1 MNLTKLKKLLSS
13 GETETVEF
21 KEKPNESF
29 YKNISSFANTKGG
42 IILLG
47 VDKKSNI
54 IGIETT
60 SKFLE
65 DLTNR
70 IVNKLSIYP
79 EIDTTDINRKRVI
92 AVKIIRSGFPVSYE
106 GRYYERVGNTTRE
119 MNSEKLRA
127 LLSGSKPWDSLTGKY
142 SPEEIDAGT
151 IDLFVRLAVDKKR
164 LTDLSL
170 NDKPQVILE
179 KLGLRTDKNLTNGA
193 ILLFGKN
200 PQKHFINLC
209 VRIGRF
215 KTETTIIDDKWVKGN
230 LFKQFEET
238 VTLLKQFISVRY
250 EIKDFQR
257 EDIWDYPIPALR
269 EAVLNAI
276 IHRDYFNIANFILI
290 KVYDDH
296 IWISNPGGLPEGIT
310 VEELKRPHKSFV
322 RNPLIAKV
330 FYLAGF
336 IEQYGSGTVRMTEW
350 MKEIGLPE
358 PEFKEEMGGF
368 SVYFYKDVYTEE
380 NLKKMGLN
388 ERQIKAVMYVK
399 EQGKITNKEYREIF
413 TMTDRTALRDLTDI
427 CEKGVFQKVGKTGRK
442 IEYIITRQKPDKPD
456 KNQTEIRQTA
466 HKGLT
471 KGSND
476 IQFAREITY
485 KRIKGLLEKFIGGRK
500 KGIALSHV
508 IGQIKSAAAHA
519 ILNIGD
525 CEDII
530 KQVDIEIREGKLFP
544 FGPLSKEEMLQKLE
558 EIKTEFKKIKWD
570 KNETR
575 KSRESSR

>member
-1 MNLTKLKKLLSS
+1 VTPKMLSMRQRR
-13 GETETVEF
+13 GYLQYET
-21 KEKPNESF
+21 NE
-29 YKNISSFANTKGG
+29 I
-42 IILLG
+42 
-47 VDKKSNI
+47 
-54 IGIETT
+54 
-60 SKFLE
+60 
-65 DLTNR
+65 
-70 IVNKLSIYP
+70 
-79 EIDTTDINRKRVI
+79 
-92 AVKIIRSGFPVSYE
+92 
-106 GRYYERVGNTTRE
+106 GNTTRE

-151 IDLFVRLAVDKKR
+151 IDRFVRLAVDKKR

-230 LFKQFEET
+230 LFQQFEET
-238 VTLLKQFISVRY
+238 INLFKQFISVRY
-250 EIKDFQR
+250 EIKHFQR

-269 EAVLNAI
+269 EAVLNAL

-290 KVYDDH
+290 KIYDDH

-350 MKEIGLPE
+350 MKEAGLPE

-368 SVYFYKDVYTEE
+368 SVYFYKDIYTEE

-399 EQGKITNKEYREIF
+399 KKGKITNKEYQTLNNISRQMSTI
-413 TMTDRTALRDLTDI
+413 DLADLAN
-427 CEKGVFQKVGKTGRK
+427 KKVFLKIGKAG
-442 IEYIITRQKPDKPD
+442 
-456 KNQTEIRQTA
+456 
-466 HKGLT
+466 
-471 KGSND
+471 
-476 IQFAREITY
+476 
-485 KRIKGLLEKFIGGRK
+485 
-500 KGIALSHV
+500 KGIAYQLT
-508 IGQIKSAAAHA
+508 
-519 ILNIGD
+519 
-525 CEDII
+525 
-530 KQVDIEIREGKLFP
+530 KL
-544 FGPLSKEEMLQKLE
+544 
-558 EIKTEFKKIKWD
+558 T
-570 KNETR
+570 NN
-575 KSRESSR
+575 